1 MTPPRGGVTI
11 RALDV
16 QDVILTIALMLAAG
30 LACGLVADLLR
41 LPQMLVLLAAG
52 IFLGP
57 AGVDA
62 IEVPLDSMGAQLVLT
77 LGVSFILFHG
87 GLQLSVRVLSNVG
100 VGLGML
106 AVPGVVLTALV
117 TGAAAALAFGLPLT
131 SGLLIGAALAPT
143 DPAILIPLFE
153 RLRLRPKVSQTII
166 AESALNDPTGA
177 VLTLAFLGV
186 VLSGTASLTDP
197 LLEFVL
203 DLAVSTAIGVVF
215 GVVLSAAISS
225 RRAGIWRES
234 AAVAVMMVVAGGY
247 FSIDSAGGSG
257 YLGAFIAGLIVGN
270 MEELR
275 LAMHSR
281 HESEMRVLMANISNV
296 MVMFVFL
303 TLGANLPRWGE
314 IADHLVP
321 ALAVVAVL
329 VFVARPLAVL
339 ACLLPDRRARWSRD
353 ELVFLA
359 WTRETGVV
367 PAALAGII
375 VSANAPN
382 ADLVVTTIALAIVFT
397 LAAQTTTKPWL
408 ARRLG
413 LLETREPP
421 RPAYAGE
428 APQPATTTAS
438 PP

>member
-1 MTPPRGGVTI
+1 
-11 RALDV
+11 LDV

-30 LACGLVADLLR
+30 LACSLVAELLR
-41 LPQMLVLLAAG
+41 LPHMLVLLAAG
-52 IFLGP
+52 MLLGP
-57 AGVDA
+57 AGLEA
-62 IEVPLDSMGAQLVLT
+62 IDIPVDSMGAQLVLT

-87 GLQLSVRVLSNVG
+87 GLQLSARVLSNVA

-106 AVPGVVLTALV
+106 AVPGVVLTAIV

-131 SGLLIGAALAPT
+131 SGLLLGAALAPT

-153 RLRLRPKVSQTII
+153 RLRVRPKVSQTII

-186 VLSGTASLTDP
+186 VLSGKASLTDP
-197 LLEFVL
+197 LLEFVV

-247 FSIDSAGGSG
+247 FSIDTAGGSG

-275 LAMHSR
+275 LAMHSH
-281 HESEMRVLMANISNV
+281 HEAEMRVLMANISNV

-303 TLGANLPRWGE
+303 TLGANLPAWSE
-314 IADHLVP
+314 IMDNLVP
-321 ALAVVAVL
+321 ALAVLAVL

-375 VSANAPN
+375 VSVNTPH

-397 LAAQTTTKPWL
+397 LAAQATTKPWL

-413 LLETREPP
+413 LLETGALPQ
-421 RPAYAGE
+421 PAYAGE
-428 APQPATTTAS
+428 VAGTATRAP

>member
-1 MTPPRGGVTI
+1 M
-11 RALDV
+11 AV

-30 LACGLVADLLR
+30 LACRLLADLAH
-41 LPQMLVLLAAG
+41 LPHMLVLLVAG
-52 IFLGP
+52 ICLGP
-57 AGVDA
+57 AGLDA
-62 IEVPLDSMGAQLVLT
+62 IDVPLDSMGAQLVLT

-87 GLQLSVRVLSNVG
+87 GLQLSVRVLSNVA

-131 SGLLIGAALAPT
+131 TGLLIGAALAPT

-153 RLRLRPKVSQTII
+153 RLRLRPRLSQTII

-186 VLSGTASLTDP
+186 VLSGKASLTDP
-197 LLEFVL
+197 LLEFVV

-215 GVVLSAAISS
+215 GVVLSATISS
-225 RRAGIWRES
+225 HRAGIWRES
-234 AAVAVMMVVAGGY
+234 AVVAVMMVVAGGY

-270 MEELR
+270 MQELR
-275 LAMHSR
+275 LAMHSH
-281 HESEMRVLMANISNV
+281 HEAELRVLMASISNV

-303 TLGANLPRWGE
+303 TLGANLPRWSE
-314 IADHLVP
+314 ISEHLAASV
-321 ALAVVAVL
+321 AVLAVL

-339 ACLLPDRRARWSRD
+339 ACLLPDRRARWSRN

-367 PAALAGII
+367 PAALAGIV
-375 VSANAPN
+375 VSMNVPN
-382 ADLVVTTIALAIVFT
+382 SDLVVTTIALAIVFT
-397 LAAQTTTKPWL
+397 LAAQATTKPWL

-413 LLETREPP
+413 LLETDMVPP
-421 RPAYAGE
+421 
-428 APQPATTTAS
+428 
-438 PP
+438 

>member
-1 MTPPRGGVTI
+1 
-11 RALDV
+11 LDV

-30 LACGLVADLLR
+30 LACALVADLLR
-41 LPQMLVLLAAG
+41 LPQMLVFLAAG
-52 IFLGP
+52 ISLGP
-57 AGVDA
+57 AGLRA
-62 IEVPLDSMGAQLVLT
+62 IDVPLDSMGAQLVLT

-87 GLQLSVRVLSNVG
+87 GLQLSVRVLSRVV

-106 AVPGVVLTALV
+106 AVPGVVLTATV
-117 TGAAAALAFGLPLT
+117 TGAAAALVFGLPLT
-131 SGLLIGAALAPT
+131 SGLLIGAALAST

-153 RLRLRPKVSQTII
+153 RLRLRPRVSQTII

-186 VLSGTASLTDP
+186 VLSGKASLTEP
-197 LLEFVL
+197 LLQFVV

-234 AAVAVMMVVAGGY
+234 AAVAVMMVVAGSY

-275 LAMHSR
+275 LAMHSQ
-281 HESEMRVLMANISNV
+281 HEAEMRVLIANIANV

-303 TLGANLPRWGE
+303 TLGANLPPWSE
-314 IADHLVP
+314 ISNNLVP
-321 ALAVVAVL
+321 ALAVLAVL
-329 VFVARPLAVL
+329 VFVARPLTVL

-353 ELVFLA
+353 ELLFLA

-375 VSANAPN
+375 VSANAPH
-382 ADLVVTTIALAIVFT
+382 ADIVVTTIALAIVFT
-397 LAAQTTTKPWL
+397 LTVQTTTKPWL

-413 LLETREPP
+413 LLETGP
-421 RPAYAGE
+421 RPHRAYAGE
-428 APQPATTTAS
+428 VQPATVTRTS

>member
-1 MTPPRGGVTI
+1 
-11 RALDV
+11 LDV

-30 LACGLVADLLR
+30 LACALVADLLR
-41 LPQMLVLLAAG
+41 LPQMLVFLAAG
-52 IFLGP
+52 IGLGP
-57 AGVDA
+57 AGLDA
-62 IEVPLDSMGAQLVLT
+62 IDVPLDSIGAQLVLT

-87 GLQLSVRVLSNVG
+87 GLQLSVRVLSDV
-100 VGLGML
+100 VFGLGML

-117 TGAAAALAFGLPLT
+117 TGSAAALVFDLPLT
-131 SGLLIGAALAPT
+131 SGLLIGAALAAT

-153 RLRLRPKVSQTII
+153 RLRVRPKVSQTII

-186 VLSGTASLTDP
+186 VLSGKASLTDP
-197 LLEFVL
+197 LLEFVV
-203 DLAVSTAIGVVF
+203 DLAISTAIGVVF
-215 GVVLSAAISS
+215 GIVLSAAISS

-234 AAVAVMMVVAGGY
+234 AAVAVMTVVAGSY

-270 MEELR
+270 MAELG

-281 HESEMRVLMANISNV
+281 HETEMRVLMANVSNV

-303 TLGANLPRWGE
+303 TLGANLPGWSE
-314 IADHLVP
+314 IADDFLP
-321 ALAVVAVL
+321 ALAVLLVL

-339 ACLLPDRRARWSRD
+339 VCLLPDRRGHWSRE
-353 ELVFLA
+353 ELLFLA

-375 VSANAPN
+375 VAAHAPHS
-382 ADLVVTTIALAIVFT
+382 DLVVTTIALAIIFT
-397 LAAQTTTKPWL
+397 LTVQATTKPWL
-408 ARRLG
+408 ARRLE
-413 LLETREPP
+413 LLL
-421 RPAYAGE
+421 GG
-428 APQPATTTAS
+428 AP
-438 PP
+438 